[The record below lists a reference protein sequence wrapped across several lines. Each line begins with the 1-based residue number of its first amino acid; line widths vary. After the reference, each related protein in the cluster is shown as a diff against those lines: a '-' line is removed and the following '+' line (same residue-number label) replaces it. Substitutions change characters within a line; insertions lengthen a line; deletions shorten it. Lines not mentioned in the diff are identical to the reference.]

1 MDKLRR
7 KIRRHPYYTVML
19 YFVCYTAVFTLLEA
33 WVRPVHLIHCRL
45 DDLMPFCRWAV
56 IPYVMWFGWVPAVLF
71 VLLRRS
77 ADGFW
82 RVFEGL
88 AAGTSLTLV
97 IYAVFPTG
105 LALRHPVYG
114 SDLFSW
120 MIRMIYR
127 SDTATNVCPSLH
139 VFVTVLLLLA
149 LCDAA
154 WLSPTK
160 RRLNELL
167 AVAICASTVLIDQH
181 SLIDVACGVVLGLW
195 VYAAFCRVP
204 VLAAQKRRLYPEQ
217 ERT

>member
-1 MDKLRR
+1 
-7 KIRRHPYYTVML
+7 
-19 YFVCYTAVFTLLEA
+19 
-33 WVRPVHLIHCRL
+33 
-45 DDLMPFCRWAV
+45 
-56 IPYVMWFGWVPAVLF
+56 
-71 VLLRRS
+71 
-77 ADGFW
+77 
-82 RVFEGL
+82 
-88 AAGTSLTLV
+88 
-97 IYAVFPTG
+97 
-105 LALRHPVYG
+105 
-114 SDLFSW
+114 
-120 MIRMIYR
+120 MIYR

-160 RRLNELL
+160 RRLKELL